1 MTHTARRLPWML
13 GLVALVAAG
22 PIAAQST
29 GPVHAGYDPN
39 AVMGGHVHE
48 GELGEKLMLIETDL
62 KCNCGCGLDV
72 HTCQFSMQCGTSPA
86 WTRRIVESLEAGE
99 TPEAIRA
106 SFVADYG
113 TQVLMLPPAEGFNIL
128 GYILPAIAIV
138 SASMLI
144 GMFIRGRDTTA
155 ALTPVTEL
163 SDEDAERLRA
173 AMRKLDQDESP
184 DW

>member
-1 MTHTARRLPWML
+1 MTRAVPRVPLILTLAAL
-13 GLVALVAAG
+13 GFAA
-22 PIAAQST
+22 PVVAQSS
-29 GPVHAGYDPN
+29 GPSHAGYDPN
-39 AVMGGHVHE
+39 APMGGHVHV
-48 GELGEKLMLIETDL
+48 GELGEKLMLIETAL

-72 HTCQFSMQCGTSPA
+72 HTCQFSMQCGISPG
-86 WTRRIVESLEAGE
+86 WTRRIMDSLEAGE
-99 TPEAIRA
+99 TPEAIQA

-113 TQVLMLPPAEGFNIL
+113 TRVLMLPPAEGFNIL

-163 SDEDAERLRA
+163 SDDDAERLRA
-173 AMRKLDQDESP
+173 AMRKLDEDESP